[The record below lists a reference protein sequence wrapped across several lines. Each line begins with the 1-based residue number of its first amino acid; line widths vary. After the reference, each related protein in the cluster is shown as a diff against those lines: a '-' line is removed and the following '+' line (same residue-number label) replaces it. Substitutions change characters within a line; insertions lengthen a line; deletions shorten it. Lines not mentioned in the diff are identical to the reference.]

1 MSDEMNSAVVSAVKS
16 WEKGA
21 QLVENLFSVA
31 QPSTIYG
38 EPTSAGDYTVITASE
53 VSVAMGFGFGAGGG
67 SEAASEGEARGDGG
81 LGGGGGGGG
90 ASLGRPVAVVTV
102 GPDGVRVEPVVDLTK
117 IALAFITAMGSMLFM
132 LRKMRRGR

>member
-1 MSDEMNSAVVSAVKS
+1 MSNEMNTAVVTAVKS
-16 WEKGA
+16 WQEGI

-67 SEAASEGEARGDGG
+67 SEAAGEAEPRGDGG

-90 ASLGRPVAVVTV
+90 AALGRPVAVVTV
-102 GPDGVRVEPVVDLTK
+102 GPEGVRVEPVVDVTK
-117 IALAFITAMGSMLFM
+117 IALALMTAMGSMLFM
-132 LRKMRRGR
+132 LRRMRRAG